1 MLACRCLSSS
11 FSVSLSLRVF
21 GRERENLGG
30 VKINPNVWFEGNY
43 FIRLQCDV
51 LIWNRAGV
59 VPHSCSGGQTAFF
72 CCGSVCVE
80 ASVCRGQCV
89 WRPASD
95 TYSVLRFFNCLK
107 EPSCKSLIL
116 LNLRSLGHKRKW
128 HFHFLVTSCSA
139 HNFKTYLNFS
149 PDYPGATSKPW
160 DSLKRTTS
168 HFSLETSAIII
179 L

>member
-1 MLACRCLSSS
+1 MSACRCLSSS

-21 GRERENLGG
+21 GREGENLGG
-30 VKINPNVWFEGNY
+30 VKINPNVWFEGND

-59 VPHSCSGGQTAFF
+59 RSTFLQRRPNCFF
-72 CCGSVCVE
+72 LLWFSVCG
-80 ASVCRGQCV
+80 GQCV

-95 TYSVLRFFNCLK
+95 TYSVLRFFSCLK

-116 LNLRSLGHKRKW
+116 LNLRSLEHKRKW
-128 HFHFLVTSCSA
+128 HFHFSMISDFA

-149 PDYPGATSKPW
+149 PHYPGATSKPW
-160 DSLKRTTS
+160 ASLKRTTS
-168 HFSLETSAIII
+168 HFSSETSAITI